1 MRNKDRTII
10 AVRNTNT
17 VLKIFLFWLG
27 NAVPVGGDSFSLE
40 SESLPV
46 GEAVKASSHDE
57 EGKH

>member
-1 MRNKDRTII
+1 MRNKDCTILYGS
-10 AVRNTNT
+10 T

-46 GEAVKASSHDE
+46 GEAVRATSNGE
-57 EGKH
+57 EGKHNKL